1 MVRKYYDESGK
12 EVAFKTGFACYSG
25 SHAKLYRIGEERLL
39 KRFVIPWDKY
49 DLNMFWEY
57 LKLDL
62 PNFYKIYE
70 LLKKENGKFAAY
82 IMQEYINAFEDI
94 IDMPTEYFL
103 TNFENIKSS
112 MDKLG
117 SKHIIVDD
125 LIPSNMIYGAK
136 EITVIDVDNYK
147 QDKNISTKEITKHN
161 EYLLCNA
168 FYRLFRANLIAEYYR
183 DGLND
188 YTRELNRL
196 FSGMTVSSITKKLE
210 NTGYP
215 IEFLERNIRR

>member
-1 MVRKYYDESGK
+1 MIRKYYNESGK
-12 EVAFKTGFACYSG
+12 EVAFKTGLACANG
-25 SHAKLYRIGEERLL
+25 SHAKIYRIGEDRLL
-39 KRFVIPWDKY
+39 KRFVVPWDKY

-62 PNFYKIYE
+62 SNFYKIYE
-70 LLKKENGKFAAY
+70 LLKNKNGKLAAY
-82 IMQEYINAFEDI
+82 IMQEYRNAFDDI
-94 IDMPTEYFL
+94 IDLPTEYFI

-117 SKHIIVDD
+117 SKHIVVDD
-125 LIPSNMIYGAK
+125 FIPSNMIYGAK

-147 QDKNISTKEITKHN
+147 QDKNISTKEVTKHN
-161 EYLLCNA
+161 EYHLCNA

-188 YTRELNRL
+188 YTRELNNL
-196 FSGMTVSSITKKLE
+196 FSEMNVSSITKKLE
-210 NTGYP
+210 NTKYP
-215 IEFLERNIRR
+215 VEYLERNIRR